1 MTARICTPY
10 LRHRQTAPALTTAP
24 RSPPTAST
32 SCSHVAAPRGIGYS
46 LWMISI
52 RGTHLRDITKEP
64 FQHGN
69 GPADTTPQVSPDG
82 TRVVFNRCFSNAPC
96 AIAVADLHTG
106 RIHDLT
112 NPALDSQQPNWS
124 PDGNR
129 IVFEY
134 HPPGGMI
141 NIAVINRWGHHL
153 HKLTSDNS
161 AANFDA
167 AYSPDGQWIVFSHYP
182 GSAGTLDL
190 YAMRPN
196 GMHRHA
202 ITHTPRAH
210 ELEPKWMAR

>member
-1 MTARICTPY
+1 
-10 LRHRQTAPALTTAP
+10 
-24 RSPPTAST
+24 
-32 SCSHVAAPRGIGYS
+32 
-46 LWMISI
+46 MISI

-141 NIAVINRWGHHL
+141 NIAVINRWVTAFISSPATTVL
-153 HKLTSDNS
+153 RTSTRHT
-161 AANFDA
+161 
-167 AYSPDGQWIVFSHYP
+167 PQTVKWIVFSHYP
-182 GSAGTLDL
+182 ARQVRWIYTPCGRMGCTVTPSRILPGHTSWS
-190 YAMRPN
+190 RN
-196 GMHRHA
+196 GWHA
-202 ITHTPRAH
+202 KSPFDSD
-210 ELEPKWMAR
+210 